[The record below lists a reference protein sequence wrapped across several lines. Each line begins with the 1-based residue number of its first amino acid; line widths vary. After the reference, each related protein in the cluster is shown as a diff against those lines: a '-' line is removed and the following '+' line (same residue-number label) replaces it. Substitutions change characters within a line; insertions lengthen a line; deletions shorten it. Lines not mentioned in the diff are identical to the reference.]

1 MACRRSNT
9 NYHSA
14 VSVLALKGR
23 LGIVEDMAE
32 TSNRRTDAIAVE
44 ASEKRECGAVETNSS
59 AARVRELLGPAIA
72 ARL

>member
-14 VSVLALKGR
+14 VSVLALKADWEYGKP
-23 LGIVEDMAE
+23 
-32 TSNRRTDAIAVE
+32 SNRRTDAITFE
-44 ASEKRECGAVETNSS
+44 ASEKRERGVVETNSS

>member
-1 MACRRSNT
+1 LAYRRSNT

-23 LGIVEDMAE
+23 LGIVEDMAK
-32 TSNRRTDAIAVE
+32 TSNRCTDAIAVE
-44 ASEKRECGAVETNSS
+44 ASEKRGRGAVETNSS

>member
-14 VSVLALKGR
+14 VSVLALKADW
-23 LGIVEDMAE
+23 VEDMAE
-32 TSNRRTDAIAVE
+32 PSNRRTDAITFE
-44 ASEKRECGAVETNSS
+44 ASEKRERGVVETNSS